1 MGKVVEM
8 FYVNVHGIINFPDI
22 QTVVTLLQDE
32 KNLDVEFVP
41 LKENVLLVIGRE
53 KVSTNEDKKRYEL

>member
-1 MGKVVEM
+1 M

-41 LKENVLLVIGRE
+41 LKENILLVIGRE
-53 KVSTNEDKKRYEL
+53 KVSENED

>member
-53 KVSTNEDKKRYEL
+53 KVYTNEN

>member
-41 LKENVLLVIGRE
+41 LKENVLLVIGRK
-53 KVSTNEDKKRYEL
+53 KVSTNED